1 MDIFDRNIERKIAL
15 QKAIDKAEAAIAETE
30 EYQLLQLLK
39 KQRKLLPNNQCY
51 TMSDLEWTKA
61 QKLGPEALA
70 AHRKEIDNQNNADW
84 DHNEKVYQAFC
95 RVQRVNPF

>member
-15 QKAIDKAEAAIAETE
+15 QKAIDKAEAALQETE
-30 EYQLLQLLK
+30 EYHILQLLK

-51 TMSDLEWTKA
+51 TMCDFEWTKA

-70 AHRKEIDNQNNADW
+70 AHRKRIEDDNNADW

>member
-15 QKAIDKAEAAIAETE
+15 QKAIDKAEAALQETE
-30 EYQLLQLLK
+30 EYHILQLLK
-39 KQRKLLPNNQCY
+39 KQRKLLPNNQGY
-51 TMSDLEWTKA
+51 TMCDFEWTKA

-70 AHRKEIDNQNNADW
+70 AHRKRIEDDNNAEW